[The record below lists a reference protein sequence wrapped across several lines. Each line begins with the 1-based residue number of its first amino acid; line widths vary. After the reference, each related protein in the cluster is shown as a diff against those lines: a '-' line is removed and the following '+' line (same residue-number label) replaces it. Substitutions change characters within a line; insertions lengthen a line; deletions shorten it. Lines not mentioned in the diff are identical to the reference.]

1 MSDVWLSIVMVVAF
15 VLIGGVFSGAEIA
28 LVSLRESQ
36 VRGMAESGG
45 RRGKAVQRLL
55 SDPNRFLAAVQV
67 GVTLAGFFSAAFGA
81 STLSQPLARWL
92 VGRGMAEGLAG
103 TTALVLVT
111 IAISYLS
118 LVAGE
123 LTPKRLALQRA
134 EGFSLL
140 VAAPL
145 NTIATLSRP
154 VIWLLSKSTDV
165 LVRLLG
171 GDPKVSGESISQE
184 ELRDL
189 VAAHESLSSD
199 ERRLIDEVF
208 RAGEREVREVMT
220 PRTEVAFLDAS
231 MTASRAAKQ
240 VADSNWSRFPVVGR
254 DEDDVVGFVHVRDLF
269 LPNHPA
275 GRAATVGD
283 LSREV
288 KRLPGTAGVLTALS
302 EMRRGNQHLAIVVDE
317 YGGTDGIVTLEDLIE
332 EVIGEIYDEYDE
344 EVVADGRQPADGPRE
359 VDGLLNLD
367 DFTEATGLELPEG
380 PYETVAGYVLAELGR
395 LPEVGD
401 AIEVEGRR
409 LTVLELDGRRI
420 ARLRVDPPP
429 APAERR
435 RGRAAPSRAP
445 RADERRSAAGLRH
458 VPGVADD
465 PGEVGV
471 LRRPAQLGADAVARG
486 DQLRGVA
493 GPPRT
498 DDDRHR
504 VPGHLARRVDD
515 LLHGEAGAVAEVV
528 DAVLAGRRC
537 RAGRAGGRRP
547 GPRRARSRG
556 CRCRRASGSPRR
568 RRSATPAARRRPAGP
583 AGSGGSRSRAARRG
597 RRRHPRR

>member
-1 MSDVWLSIVMVVAF
+1 MSDVWLSIVMVVVF

-81 STLSQPLARWL
+81 STLSRPLASWL
-92 VGRGMAEGLAG
+92 EGRGLSAGLSG
-103 TTALVLVT
+103 TLALVLVT

-134 EGFSLL
+134 EGFSLI

-154 VIWLLSKSTDV
+154 VIWLLSKSTDI

-283 LSREV
+283 LAREV
-288 KRLPGTAGVLTALS
+288 TRLPGTARVLAALS
-302 EMRRGNQHLAIVVDE
+302 EMRRGSQHLAIVVDE

-344 EVVADGRQPADGPRE
+344 EVAAEGKQAPDGPRE

-380 PYETVAGYVLAELGR
+380 PYETVAGYVLAALGR
-395 LPEVGD
+395 LPQVGN

-409 LTVLELDGRRI
+409 ITVLELDGRRI

-429 APAERR
+429 APAND
-435 RGRAAPSRAP
+435 
-445 RADERRSAAGLRH
+445 DE
-458 VPGVADD
+458 D
-465 PGEVGV
+465 
-471 LRRPAQLGADAVARG
+471 
-486 DQLRGVA
+486 
-493 GPPRT
+493 
-498 DDDRHR
+498 
-504 VPGHLARRVDD
+504 
-515 LLHGEAGAVAEVV
+515 
-528 DAVLAGRRC
+528 
-537 RAGRAGGRRP
+537 
-547 GPRRARSRG
+547 ARSEPT
-556 CRCRRASGSPRR
+556 STS
-568 RRSATPAARRRPAGP
+568 
-583 AGSGGSRSRAARRG
+583 
-597 RRRHPRR
+597 

>member
-81 STLSQPLARWL
+81 STLSRPLATWL
-92 VGRGMAEGLAG
+92 ESRGLTAGLSG
-103 TTALVLVT
+103 TLALVLVT

-154 VIWLLSKSTDV
+154 IIWLLSKSTDV

-171 GDPKVSGESISQE
+171 GDPKMSGESISQE

-231 MTASRAAKQ
+231 TTASRAAKQ
-240 VADSNWSRFPVVGR
+240 VADSNWSRFPVVGK

-288 KRLPGTAGVLTALS
+288 KRLPGTARVLNALS
-302 EMRRGNQHLAIVVDE
+302 EMRRGSQHLAIVVDE

-344 EVVADGRQPADGPRE
+344 EVEAEGKQPPDGPRE

-395 LPEVGD
+395 LPQVGD

-409 LTVLELDGRRI
+409 VTVLELDGRRI

-429 APAERR
+429 A
-435 RGRAAPSRAP
+435 
-445 RADERRSAAGLRH
+445 ADR
-458 VPGVADD
+458 D
-465 PGEVGV
+465 GE
-471 LRRPAQLGADAVARG
+471 D
-486 DQLRGVA
+486 
-493 GPPRT
+493 
-498 DDDRHR
+498 
-504 VPGHLARRVDD
+504 
-515 LLHGEAGAVAEVV
+515 AGAEVTTT
-528 DAVLAGRRC
+528 G
-537 RAGRAGGRRP
+537 
-547 GPRRARSRG
+547 
-556 CRCRRASGSPRR
+556 
-568 RRSATPAARRRPAGP
+568 
-583 AGSGGSRSRAARRG
+583 
-597 RRRHPRR
+597 

>member
-1 MSDVWLSIVMVVAF
+1 VSDVWLSIVMVVAF
-15 VLIGGVFSGAEIA
+15 ILIGGVFSGAEIA

-36 VRGMAESGG
+36 VRALAESGG

-92 VGRGMAEGLAG
+92 VERGMGEGLAG
-103 TTALVLVT
+103 TVALVLVT
-111 IAISYLS
+111 IGISYLS
-118 LVAGE
+118 LVVGE

-134 EGFSLL
+134 EGFSLI

-145 NTIATLSRP
+145 NAIATLFRP
-154 VIWLLSKSTDV
+154 IIWLLSKSTDL

-231 MTASRAAKQ
+231 TTASRAARQ

-254 DEDDVVGFVHVRDLF
+254 NEDDVVGFVHVRDLF

-283 LSREV
+283 LAREV

-344 EVVADGRQPADGPRE
+344 EVAPEGKQQSGSPRE

-367 DFTEATGLELPEG
+367 DFAEVTGLQLPEG

-401 AIEVEGRR
+401 TIEVEERR
-409 LTVLELDGRRI
+409 IVVLELDGRRI
-420 ARLRVDPPP
+420 SRLRVDPPP
-429 APAERR
+429 VPAAE
-435 RGRAAPSRAP
+435 G
-445 RADERRSAAGLRH
+445 
-458 VPGVADD
+458 DD
-465 PGEVGV
+465 
-471 LRRPAQLGADAVARG
+471 
-486 DQLRGVA
+486 
-493 GPPRT
+493 
-498 DDDRHR
+498 
-504 VPGHLARRVDD
+504 
-515 LLHGEAGAVAEVV
+515 
-528 DAVLAGRRC
+528 
-537 RAGRAGGRRP
+537 
-547 GPRRARSRG
+547 ARSD
-556 CRCRRASGSPRR
+556 
-568 RRSATPAARRRPAGP
+568 ATTTT
-583 AGSGGSRSRAARRG
+583 
-597 RRRHPRR
+597 